1 MFRYETHLHS
11 SLVSACS
18 RLTPEEAVEKYTR
31 LGFSGL
37 FVTDHF
43 LNGNTTVPRDLPW
56 DARIARFC
64 DGYRAVRK
72 AAAHTDLDVF
82 FGFEYS
88 YKGTDFLVYGLEE
101 DWLLC
106 HAEIMDMTTREFIRF
121 AKNEGGLVIQAHP
134 CREDFYIN
142 HVRLFPSDVDGFEVY
157 NAGRPPRT
165 NRLAE
170 LYAGE
175 YGMCRTAGSD
185 IHNAQTAHLGGMEF
199 PEKLSSGKDYASR
212 VKCGEGTI
220 FKLDDSKYS
229 EHG

>member
-18 RLTPEEAVEKYTR
+18 RMTPEEAVEKYTR
-31 LGFSGL
+31 LGYTGI

-43 LNGNTTVPRDLPW
+43 LNGNTTVPRELPW
-56 DARIARFC
+56 QARIERFC
-64 DGYRAVRK
+64 DGYRAVQR
-72 AAAHTDLDVF
+72 AAECTDLAVF

-101 DWLLC
+101 DWLLR

-121 AKNEGGLVIQAHP
+121 AKSEGGLVIQAHP
-134 CREDFYIN
+134 CREDYYID

-170 LYAGE
+170 MYAAE
-175 YGMCRTAGSD
+175 YDMCRTAGSD
-185 IHNAQTAHLGGMEF
+185 IHNAQMGHLGGMEF
-199 PEKLSSGKDYASR
+199 CTKLKSGKDYADR
-212 VKCGEGTI
+212 IKRGEGKI
-220 FKLDDSKYS
+220 FKFDDPKFLDK
-229 EHG
+229 